1 MEHATASGTVSL
13 EGMAFFARHGFYE
26 EERTLG
32 NRYEVDIAVE
42 TPLGNAATNDELA
55 GTVNYEGLYRI
66 VREEMETPSKL
77 LEHVA
82 GRILERT
89 CREFSHH
96 LLRGS
101 EHLQAQPTRRRRLRK
116 VAGENEKKLI
126 SKKKQ
131 AARPAFF
138 TRLISLG

>member
-26 EERTLG
+26 EERKLG

-42 TPLGNAATNDELA
+42 TPLQDAASRDELT

-89 CREFSHH
+89 CREFPAIFSVEV
-96 LLRGS
+96 S
-101 EHLQAQPTRRRRLRK
+101 
-116 VAGENEKKLI
+116 I
-126 SKKKQ
+126 SKLNPPVGGVCERSRVRMK
-131 AARPAFF
+131 R
-138 TRLISLG
+138 SL

>member
-1 MEHATASGTVSL
+1 MEHATTSGIVSL

-26 EERTLG
+26 EEQKLG

-42 TPLGNAATNDELA
+42 TPLTDAAQRDELA

-82 GRILERT
+82 SRILERT
-89 CREFSHH
+89 CREFSTI
-96 LLRGS
+96 LS
-101 EHLQAQPTRRRRLRK
+101 VE
-116 VAGENEKKLI
+116 VSI
-126 SKKKQ
+126 SKLNPPVGGVCERSRVRMK
-131 AARPAFF
+131 R
-138 TRLISLG
+138 SLSV

>member
-26 EERTLG
+26 EERKLG

-42 TPLGNAATNDELA
+42 TPLQDAATNDELT

-89 CREFSHH
+89 CREFPAIYSVEV
-96 LLRGS
+96 S
-101 EHLQAQPTRRRRLRK
+101 
-116 VAGENEKKLI
+116 I
-126 SKKKQ
+126 SKFNPPIGGVCERSRVRMK
-131 AARPAFF
+131 R
-138 TRLISLG
+138 SL

>member
-26 EERTLG
+26 AERELG

-42 TPLGNAATNDELA
+42 TPLADAAANDELT

-89 CREFSHH
+89 CREFPAIHSVEVSISKFNPPVGGVCERSRVR
-96 LLRGS
+96 LK
-101 EHLQAQPTRRRRLRK
+101 RRLRD
-116 VAGENEKKLI
+116 AQL
-126 SKKKQ
+126 
-131 AARPAFF
+131 
-138 TRLISLG
+138 

>member
-26 EERTLG
+26 EERKLG

-42 TPLGNAATNDELA
+42 TPLHDAATNDELT

-89 CREFSHH
+89 CREFPAILSVEVSISKFNPPIGGVCE
-96 LLRGS
+96 RS
-101 EHLQAQPTRRRRLRK
+101 RVRMNRRLRN
-116 VAGENEKKLI
+116 AQL
-126 SKKKQ
+126 
-131 AARPAFF
+131 
-138 TRLISLG
+138 

>member
-26 EERTLG
+26 EEWKLG
-32 NRYEVDIAVE
+32 NRYEVDLAVE
-42 TPLGNAATNDELA
+42 TPLGKAATNDELA

-89 CREFSHH
+89 CREF
-96 LLRGS
+96 
-101 EHLQAQPTRRRRLRK
+101 PTIYS
-116 VAGENEKKLI
+116 VEVSI
-126 SKKKQ
+126 SKFNPPIGGVCE
-131 AARPAFF
+131 RS
-138 TRLISLG
+138 RVRMRRSLRNAQL